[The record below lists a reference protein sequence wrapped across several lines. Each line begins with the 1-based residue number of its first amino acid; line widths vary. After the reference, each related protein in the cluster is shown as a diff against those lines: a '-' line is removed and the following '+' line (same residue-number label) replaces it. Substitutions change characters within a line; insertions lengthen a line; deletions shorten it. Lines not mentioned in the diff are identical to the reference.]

1 MDDALTIIIITI
13 AVCYILFTTYKND
26 YFTTQPQN
34 NTVHHLPYNHIE
46 PPNIYNLGNEQEKG
60 YYQEK
65 DLDTLND
72 LHTLNDIDDIIHN
85 YENVNHMKNKN
96 YNNQVNIERKQVENR
111 NIHEFENRN
120 INKFENRNISKYRSC
135 DKDVYIN
142 NERRN
147 NRNNYANFKDKVNRN
162 GVAYTSVDKL
172 AEIRSD
178 PYNNSIGKI
187 GDAIS
192 NVYDNLLSTTYDK

>member
-1 MDDALTIIIITI
+1 MNDTLTIIIITV

-26 YFTTQPQN
+26 YFSIQPQN
-34 NTVHHLPYNHIE
+34 NTIQHLPYNHIE
-46 PPNIYNLGNEQEKG
+46 PPNINNLSDVQERKYYKERK
-60 YYQEK
+60 YYQER
-65 DLDTLND
+65 DNTSEDI
-72 LHTLNDIDDIIHN
+72 HTLNDIDDIIHN
-85 YENVNHMKNKN
+85 YENIN
-96 YNNQVNIERKQVENR
+96 YNRNKINIERNQIENK
-111 NIHEFENRN
+111 NQFENRN
-120 INKFENRNISKYRSC
+120 INKYRNC
-135 DKDVYIN
+135 DTNNKEVYIN

-147 NRNNYANFKDKVNRN
+147 NRNNYANFKDKVYRN

-187 GDAIS
+187 GDTIS

>member
-26 YFTTQPQN
+26 YFTIQPQN

-46 PPNIYNLGNEQEKG
+46 PPNIYNLGNEQQKG

-65 DLDTLND
+65 DLYTLND

-85 YENVNHMKNKN
+85 YENINHIKNHH
-96 YNNQVNIERKQVENR
+96 VNIERQQVENR
-111 NIHEFENRN
+111 NISKFENRN
-120 INKFENRNISKYRSC
+120 INKYRSC
-135 DKDVYIN
+135 DKDTYIN
-142 NERRN
+142 NERKN

>member
-1 MDDALTIIIITI
+1 MDDTLTIVIITV

-26 YFTTQPQN
+26 YFTIQPQN
-34 NTVHHLPYNHIE
+34 SPYNHPPYNHSSNNHSSNNHPPYNHPPSNNHIE
-46 PPNIYNLGNEQEKG
+46 HKHN

-65 DLDTLND
+65 DNMSEDI
-72 LHTLNDIDDIIHN
+72 HTLNDIDDIINN
-85 YENVNHMKNKN
+85 YENIN
-96 YNNQVNIERKQVENR
+96 YNERNHIERNQNHIER
-111 NIHEFENRN
+111 NQ
-120 INKFENRNISKYRSC
+120 FENRNISKYRKC
-135 DKDVYIN
+135 DKNNNNNEVYIN

-147 NRNNYANFKDKVNRN
+147 NRNNYATFKNKVYRN

-178 PYNNSIGKI
+178 QYNNNIGQY